1 MLRMF
6 DGKGRPRADTA
17 PHHIPGSGCTR
28 HGQHRHRGA
37 VPGIIG
43 GLAIRRHVRGQRFPL
58 PASVRDPGQER
69 IGHPRCGAAVC
80 SRHGSSSS
88 VPDG

>member
-1 MLRMF
+1 MLRVF
-6 DGKGRPRADTA
+6 DGKGYPRADTA
-17 PHHIPGSGCTR
+17 PHHVPGNVSTR
-28 HGQHRHRGA
+28 HGPHRHRGA

-43 GLAIRRHVRGQRFPL
+43 RLVIRRHVRGQRFPR
-58 PASVRDPGQER
+58 PALVRDPGQER

-80 SRHGSSSS
+80 GRHESSAS